1 MEAAIVYWVT
11 YWGLIIGIME
21 NKMEATIVHFGVER
35 DNGKESGNCYM

>member
-21 NKMEATIVHFGVER
+21 NKMEATTVHWVI
-35 DNGKESGNCYM
+35 